1 MAKILPTIA
10 FTSNANTASTN
21 SGPNSMAIAASI
33 TDSLTVDLM
42 EQQLIT
48 TSATTT
54 LFGNGSDYATAS
66 GGDSDGNANLTPGTV
81 GGYVFLRNNSSTTG
95 DDLYIGIVNS
105 SQEIDP
111 QAPTAPASNYDLQE
125 ADHDS
130 LRTMTLKPG
139 EFAWFPWDYLG
150 DLYYKAAAGKTPV
163 LEYWRWDR
171 A

>member
-54 LFGNGSDYATAS
+54 IFANGSDHAIAS
-66 GGDSDGNANLTPGTV
+66 GGAADGDSGNTPGTV
-81 GGYVFLRNNSSTTG
+81 GGYVFLKNNSSTAG
-95 DDLYIGIVNS
+95 DDLYIGIVAAGGL
-105 SQEIDP
+105 
-111 QAPTAPASNYDLQE
+111 QAPTAPTGGTDLE
-125 ADHDS
+125 SAVDTT

-139 EFAWFPWDYLG
+139 EFAWFPWDYMG